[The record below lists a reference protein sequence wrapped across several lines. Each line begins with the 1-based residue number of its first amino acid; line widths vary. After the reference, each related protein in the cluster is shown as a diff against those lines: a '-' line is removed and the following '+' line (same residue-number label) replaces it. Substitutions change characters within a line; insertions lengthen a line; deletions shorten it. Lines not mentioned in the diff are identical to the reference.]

1 MKAVE
6 YFIYSMKEAEFD
18 FLNQFDSIDNA
29 LDAIPQPS
37 SSSTVRVYTPLKDM
51 KSLPPDGKWAKE
63 GAKHT
68 AECVHILNDNLKT
81 ISLQVKT
88 LNEMIETEDLPEE
101 FTVQGY
107 VLTNYHNY
115 KTIVERLNT
124 MESNVSNILQSVNA
138 IVASKL
144 FTDEERAL
152 LRSVDGEPPVKK
164 ARVEDG
170 DETAT

>member
-1 MKAVE
+1 M
-6 YFIYSMKEAEFD
+6 FD
-18 FLNQFDSIDNA
+18 
-29 LDAIPQPS
+29 
-37 SSSTVRVYTPLKDM
+37 
-51 KSLPPDGKWAKE
+51 
-63 GAKHT
+63 
-68 AECVHILNDNLKT
+68 
-81 ISLQVKT
+81 
-88 LNEMIETEDLPEE
+88 ETKDLPED

-152 LRSVDGEPPVKK
+152 LRSVDGEPPAKK

>member
-1 MKAVE
+1 M
-6 YFIYSMKEAEFD
+6 FD
-18 FLNQFDSIDNA
+18 
-29 LDAIPQPS
+29 
-37 SSSTVRVYTPLKDM
+37 
-51 KSLPPDGKWAKE
+51 
-63 GAKHT
+63 
-68 AECVHILNDNLKT
+68 
-81 ISLQVKT
+81 
-88 LNEMIETEDLPEE
+88 ETKDLPED

-107 VLTNYHNY
+107 VHTNYLNY
-115 KTIVERLNT
+115 KTIVQRLNT
-124 MESNVSNILQSVNA
+124 MDTNVSNILQSVNA